1 MDDKDRDEAIKLAE
15 ELEQATRKAVNFD
28 PNKLIPFIRKMYN
41 AQRALEVEAWIEVIT
56 SNNKHIRTEAIKA
69 ERERLLSPVAL
80 SYIRELEHALCTM
93 LPDGTSIDTVL
104 MHPEK
109 WRATY
114 TDDKEVHRG

>member
-1 MDDKDRDEAIKLAE
+1 MNDKDRLGADEIYRVFPFG
-15 ELEQATRKAVNFD
+15 RKAVE
-28 PNKLIPFIRKMYN
+28 IAVARIR
-41 AQRALEVEAWIEVIT
+41 AEAV
-56 SNNKHIRTEAIKA
+56 KA
-69 ERERLLSPVAL
+69 ERERILSKGAL

-114 TDDKEVHRG
+114 TDDKEAHRG